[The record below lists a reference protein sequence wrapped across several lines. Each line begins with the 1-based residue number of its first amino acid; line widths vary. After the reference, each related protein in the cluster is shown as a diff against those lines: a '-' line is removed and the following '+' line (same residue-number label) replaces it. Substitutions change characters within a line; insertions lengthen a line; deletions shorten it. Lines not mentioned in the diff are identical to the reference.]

1 MQSKATLPG
10 MQASLLNIPEIVG
23 LSEKRILVSLPPRCP
38 TLSREAGSGKVLIP
52 RTTKGYAPGP
62 KSLPREKEI
71 TYLVAHL
78 PRVRYRRK
86 KTHPPHD
93 EPKKTENK
101 PPTWKPRL
109 QQTRT
114 FNPTTESTHREPRTR
129 YDRKNVRSPCYH
141 LPNANTGE
149 RNSRTSTPKKRGRRQ
164 DEGTTAA
171 PGVVLCA
178 LQHCRSAWRSTQ
190 CQPPRHTEKP
200 MPVWTSTLRSGG

>member
-1 MQSKATLPG
+1 M
-10 MQASLLNIPEIVG
+10 G
-23 LSEKRILVSLPPRCP
+23 LSEKRILVSLPTRCP

-114 FNPTTESTHREPRTR
+114 FNPTIESTHREPRTR
-129 YDRKNVRSPCYH
+129 YDQKNIRSPCYH
-141 LPNANTGE
+141 LLNANTGE
-149 RNSRTSTPKKRGRRQ
+149 RNSRTSHQRRGEEDKMRGQRPCLVWCYVPFSTVDQ
-164 DEGTTAA
+164 PDGRLSVSLLVM
-171 PGVVLCA
+171 PRSP
-178 LQHCRSAWRSTQ
+178 CRFGL
-190 CQPPRHTEKP
+190 P
-200 MPVWTSTLRSGG
+200 L